1 MSSIFLF
8 PFILISS
15 NRAQRV
21 IPPYGQRQKYVPVA
35 LEDFGD
41 GGAFPEI
48 QLVQF
53 PLNMGKPGVKS
64 SAVVT
69 VDVDKNGEIKYD
81 AIVKQGA
88 NRDKIVHTSM
98 ESLKEGSGNEDVKE
112 MPTEDE
118 ETETAERTQKAL
130 EALLDGKIAKAK
142 PNNATQISVQNNQQK
157 EPEYIRY
164 SANANA
170 PGYDPALKNRVIRMV
185 EEQVDPM
192 EPPKHKHKKIPR
204 GPGSPPVPVL
214 HSPPRKLT
222 VADQQAWKIPPCISN
237 WKNARGYTIPLD
249 KRLAAD
255 GRGLQELTINN
266 KFATLSESLYIAE
279 RKASEDLRVRNQ
291 IRKKMAMRE
300 MEDKEAE
307 LRELAMW
314 ARAERS
320 GMMGTGGAAT
330 DEKDYYRSNNATDA
344 AGERLRDS
352 HRDVEDLESSDE
364 EDGDVEKSR
373 RRGERYDEEGGAY
386 ENEAERTARLE
397 REKLR
402 IERRKERER
411 ELRMDNMKGARK
423 GKLDRDRERDVSEKI
438 ALGMHRGS
446 AKLSG
451 EAMYDSRLFN
461 QSEGMDSG
469 FGAEDDYNTY
479 TKPLFDKGS
488 QSSSIYRPKR
498 DAGDAFGD
506 AEDAVDR
513 VMNTSRFKADK
524 GFKGAE
530 ENAGVVRDGPVQ
542 FMKADA
548 SKKQRH
554 DDE

>member
-307 LRELAMW
+307 LRELANR

>member
-1 MSSIFLF
+1 MFISLPLSI
-8 PFILISS
+8 
-15 NRAQRV
+15 NRAQKV
-21 IPPYGQRQKYVPVA
+21 IPPYGQRQKYVPVTQ
-35 LEDFGD
+35 EDFGD

-48 QLVQF
+48 HLIQF

-69 VDVDKNGEIKYD
+69 VDVDKNGDIKYD

-98 ESLKEGSGNEDVKE
+98 DSLKGGNGDENVRE
-112 MPTEDE
+112 MPTEE
-118 ETETAERTQKAL
+118 EENETAERTQKAL
-130 EALLDGKIAKAK
+130 QVLLNGKIAKAK
-142 PNNATQISVQNNQQK
+142 PNNATQISVQNNQAK

-164 SANANA
+164 NANPNA
-170 PGYDPALKNRVIRMV
+170 PGYNPELKNRVIRMV

-204 GPGSPPVPVL
+204 GSGSPPVPVL

-279 RKASEDLRVRNQ
+279 RKASEDLRIRNQ

-300 MEDKEAE
+300 MEDREAE
-307 LRELAMW
+307 LRELANR

-320 GMMGTGGAAT
+320 GMMGSGGAAT
-330 DEKDYYRSNNATDA
+330 DEKDYYRRNDATDK
-344 AGERLRDS
+344 AGKDLRN
-352 HRDVEDLESSDE
+352 RDIEDLESSDE
-364 EDGDVEKSR
+364 DGGSDKDRRAYRRSDGDDA
-373 RRGERYDEEGGAY
+373 GES
-386 ENEAERTARLE
+386 EAERIARQQ

-423 GKLDRDRERDVSEKI
+423 SKLDSDRERDISEKI
-438 ALGMHRGS
+438 ALGMHRGG
-446 AKLSG
+446 AKLMG
-451 EAMYDSRLFN
+451 EDMYDSRLFN
-461 QSEGMDSG
+461 QSAGMDSG
-469 FGAEDDYNTY
+469 FGAEDDYNMY
-479 TKPLFDKGS
+479 TKPLFDRGET
-488 QSSSIYRPKR
+488 SSIYRPKR
-498 DAGDAFGD
+498 DSADAFGD
-506 AEDAVDR
+506 ADEQVDKIL
-513 VMNTSRFKADK
+513 NTSRFKADK
-524 GFKGAE
+524 AFKGTE
-530 ENAGVVRDGPVQ
+530 ENAGKVRDGPVQ
-542 FMKADA
+542 FHYADA
-548 SKKQRH
+548 DSNKRQRH
-554 DDE
+554 EE